1 MKKIT
6 FLTLIIC
13 AIFTTSSFAQGPE
26 IGIKGG
32 LNFASLT
39 GVDGTEG
46 TIGWHAGLAFGLPF
60 SDSYTLQPEILIS
73 RQGADL
79 EGADDTG
86 LKLTYV
92 NVPVMAKFGLAEI
105 AFIEFG
111 PYIGFLI
118 NEKYEFQGEEVDIDG
133 VYKSVD
139 YGVAVGVGLDLVGG
153 FGAGVRYN
161 LGLANIADE
170 SDDINNPAD
179 DDNDP
184 SNGVFQVYAAYY
196 FGR

>member
-1 MKKIT
+1 MKKISI
-6 FLTLIIC
+6 LTLLVC
-13 AIFTTSSFAQGPE
+13 AIFSANAFAQGPE

-60 SDSYTLQPEILIS
+60 TDSYTLQPEILIS
-73 RQGADL
+73 RQGADA
-79 EGADDTG
+79 EGTDDSG

-111 PYIGFLI
+111 PYVGFLI
-118 NEKYEFQGEEVDIDG
+118 NEKFEIDGTEVDIDG
-133 VYKSVD
+133 AYKTVD
-139 YGVAVGVGLDLVGG
+139 FVVAAGVGVDLIGG

-161 LGLANIADE
+161 LGLSNIADE
-170 SDDINNPAD
+170 DDTINDPSD